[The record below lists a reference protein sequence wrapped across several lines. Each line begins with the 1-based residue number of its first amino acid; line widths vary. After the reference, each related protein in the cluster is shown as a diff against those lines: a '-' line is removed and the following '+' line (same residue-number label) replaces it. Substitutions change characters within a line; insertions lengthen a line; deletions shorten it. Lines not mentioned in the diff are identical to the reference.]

1 MSVANIN
8 KSVSATT
15 ATATAADITAG
26 IHIIHDCIKV
36 ELENA
41 ELRRKLVQT
50 KRAFEE
56 TYKKLHIANQRKETF
71 QKEIKDQIVKTKNV
85 LKYARF
91 HMAKV
96 QQPNAPHHHQPEA
109 HEQDTQQHQQQQKQ
123 HHQRQQQHNV
133 TNDGGASTS
142 KSSSGAPH

>member
-1 MSVANIN
+1 MANVN
-8 KSVSATT
+8 MSATT
-15 ATATAADITAG
+15 ANGANAG
-26 IHIIHDCIKV
+26 TLPIHDCIKV
-36 ELENA
+36 EQENA

-71 QKEIKDQIVKTKNV
+71 QKEIKDQILKTKNV
-85 LKYARF
+85 LKYARL

-96 QQPNAPHHHQPEA
+96 QQPNAPHHHQTDA
-109 HEQDTQQHQQQQKQ
+109 HEQETQQHQQQQKQ
-123 HHQRQQQHNV
+123 HHHHQQQQQQRNV

-142 KSSSGAPH
+142 KSSSDAPH